1 MLTRL
6 AIAALGV
13 LLMSSAA
20 LAQVKGPTPFGKT
33 ADGTPVET
41 YTLTNKNGV
50 SVKLMTLGATIT
62 EINVPDKNGKFANIV
77 LGFDDVAGYQSDR
90 NQYFGC
96 TVGRVANRIAKGK
109 FTLEGKEYKLAINN
123 EPNHLHGG
131 VKKSL
136 DKVVWHA
143 EVPEDKENVVAFNY
157 FSRDGDEGY
166 PGNLPFAMAYALTAD
181 NQLMIEYR
189 VKTDKATP
197 VNLTNHSYFNLAGA
211 GTDSA

>member
-109 FTLEGKEYKLAINN
+109 FTLDGKEYKLAINN
-123 EPNHLHGG
+123 DPNHLHGG

-136 DKVVWHA
+136 DKVVWKA
-143 EVPEDKENVVAFNY
+143 QLLKTAVGDEVWPGVR
-157 FSRDGDEGY
+157 FSYRSPDGEEGY
-166 PGNLPFAMAYALTAD
+166 PGAVGIEVSYSLTPK
-181 NQLMIEYR
+181 NE
-189 VKTDKATP
+189 
-197 VNLTNHSYFNLAGA
+197 
-211 GTDSA
+211 